1 MGKST
6 DTLIGIGGALLLT
19 FAVVMSLS
27 CVDTSDRA
35 ILISNNSKPA
45 PVPSV
50 TTATAAT
57 TPKPTATPSTTKAQ
71 TTAPVTTKAPATTPA
86 TTAEPFEW
94 AEDTISGTMY
104 VNQSCYSRKRAIMGS
119 DTVRAYSYGETVQV
133 TAITDTGYYKLDN
146 GEYIHGDYLSES

>member
-19 FAVVMSLS
+19 FAVVMSLN

-35 ILISNNSKPA
+35 NLISNNSKPA
-45 PVPSV
+45 SVPSV

-57 TPKPTATPSTTKAQ
+57 TPKPTATPSTTKA
-71 TTAPVTTKAPATTPA
+71 PATTPA
-86 TTAEPFEW
+86 TTAEPLEW

>member
-19 FAVVMSLS
+19 FAVVMSLN

-35 ILISNNSKPA
+35 NLISNNSKPA
-45 PVPSV
+45 SVPSV

-71 TTAPVTTKAPATTPA
+71 TTAPVTTPA
-86 TTAEPFEW
+86 TTAEPLEW

>member
-19 FAVVMSLS
+19 FAVVMSLN

-35 ILISNNSKPA
+35 NLISNNSKPA
-45 PVPSV
+45 SVPSV
-50 TTATAAT
+50 TTSTAAT

-71 TTAPVTTKAPATTPA
+71 TTAPVTTPA
-86 TTAEPFEW
+86 TTAEPLEW

>member
-19 FAVVMSLS
+19 FAVVMSLN

-35 ILISNNSKPA
+35 NLISNNSKPA
-45 PVPSV
+45 SVPSV

-86 TTAEPFEW
+86 TTAEPLEW
-94 AEDTISGTMY
+94 AEDTISSTMY